1 MDFWEIHDQYYPRVR
16 GFILGLVRD
25 ESLADD
31 LVQETFIRIQQNL
44 HRLIDP
50 SKISSW
56 IFRIAYNLCQDHFRK
71 RKESSLDESG
81 IMERTGDPGDTNIQK
96 EMEQRQMGECIQGKI
111 NLLPEP
117 LRAVIILFDTMDL
130 SHQEIAESL
139 GISVENVKVRLH
151 RARKKLKAILEEE
164 CTFEVDERNV
174 MVCEP
179 VNRKKSC

>member
-31 LVQETFIRIQQNL
+31 LVQETFIRIQQNQG
-44 HRLIDP
+44 RLRDP
-50 SKISSW
+50 SKLSSW

-71 RKESSLDESG
+71 RKEPSLDENG
-81 IMERTGDPGDTNIQK
+81 IKQK
-96 EMEQRQMGECIQGKI
+96 TADSEEVGIEKKMEQHQMGECVQDKV

-139 GISVENVKVRLH
+139 GITVENVKVRLH
-151 RARKKLKAILEEE
+151 RARRKLKAILEEE

-174 MVCEP
+174 LVCEP
-179 VNRKKSC
+179 ANRKKSC

>member
-31 LVQETFIRIQQNL
+31 LVQETFIRIQQNQD
-44 HRLIDP
+44 RLRDP
-50 SKISSW
+50 SKLSSW

-71 RKESSLDESG
+71 RKESSLDENG
-81 IMERTGDPGDTNIQK
+81 IKEKTDGSEEVGIQK
-96 EMEQRQMGECIQGKI
+96 EMEQRQMGECVQDKV

-117 LRAVIILFDTMDL
+117 LRAVIILFDTLDL

-139 GISVENVKVRLH
+139 GITVENVKVRLH
-151 RARKKLKAILEEE
+151 RARRKLKTILEEE

-174 MVCEP
+174 LVCEP
-179 VNRKKSC
+179 ANRKKSC